1 MKKVSVI
8 ITTYN
13 KPHYLERVIEGYLAQ
28 TRPPDEIVIADDGST
43 KETALLV
50 DRMRGRGEGVRIE
63 HVWHEDRGFRAARI
77 RNMAIAKS
85 AGEYLILCDD
95 DSIPC
100 RNMVEDHLRYAEK
113 GFFIQGHRVLL
124 GPGISA
130 SFTRRDITFF
140 ALAAAALRREAGNI
154 ANAVRL
160 PVPVVR
166 RSKRGRGVR
175 SCNMSFSRED
185 FIAVNGFD
193 EGYEGWG
200 REDSDLAERFF
211 KYGLRRKD
219 IKGRAV
225 CYHLYHASH
234 GRESLERNTA
244 RLEEAVKKGGHRC
257 EKGIDAHLTRVN

>member
-28 TRPPDEIVIADDGST
+28 TRPPDEIVVADDGST
-43 KETALLV
+43 KETARLV
-50 DRMRGRGEGVRIE
+50 ERMRARAGVRIE
-63 HVWHEDRGFRAARI
+63 HVWHEDRGFRAAAI
-77 RNMAIAKS
+77 RNIAVARS
-85 AGEYLILCDD
+85 SGEYLLLCDD

-100 RNMVEDHLRYAEK
+100 RNMVEDHLKYAEK
-113 GFFIQGHRVLL
+113 GFFIQGHRVML

-130 SFTRRDITFF
+130 SFTSRDIAFGP
-140 ALAAAALRREAGNI
+140 LAVAALRKEAGNI
-154 ANAVRL
+154 ANGLRL
-160 PVPVVR
+160 PIPLIK
-166 RSKRGRGVR
+166 RSKRSRGIR

-219 IKGRAV
+219 IKFRAV
-225 CYHLYHASH
+225 CYHLFHESH
-234 GRESLERNTA
+234 SRESLERNTA
-244 RLEEAVKKGGHRC
+244 LLEEAVRKGGHRC
-257 EKGIDAHLTRVN
+257 ANGIDKYLLLTG